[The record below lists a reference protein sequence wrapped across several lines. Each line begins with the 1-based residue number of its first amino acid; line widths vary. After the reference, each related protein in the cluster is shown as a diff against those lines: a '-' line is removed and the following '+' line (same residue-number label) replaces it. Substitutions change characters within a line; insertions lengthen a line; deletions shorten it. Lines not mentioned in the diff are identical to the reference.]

1 MNQSKSP
8 FPDVFLVAVRV
19 SPFHLQFRDP
29 FEGQNLETKLEV
41 GQSGSRGS
49 RHNFSQVGFFDE
61 LGMTLDS
68 HPTQDGWIPLTQG

>member
-49 RHNFSQVGFFDE
+49 RQDGFFDE
-61 LGMTLDS
+61 LGMILNS
-68 HPTQDGWIPLTQG
+68 HPG